1 MSSDKVVIYVTIGS
15 EADAD
20 TLTRTLL
27 AERRVACIN
36 RIGPIQSSYHWEG
49 TIMQDQ
55 EFLLVLKTCAKHLP
69 TLIPRIKELHP
80 YAVPEIIALPIVA
93 GYEPYLNWIADE
105 TREYLQ

>member
-1 MSSDKVVIYVTIGS
+1 M
-15 EADAD
+15 
-20 TLTRTLL
+20 
-27 AERRVACIN
+27 
-36 RIGPIQSSYHWEG
+36 
-49 TIMQDQ
+49 
-55 EFLLVLKTCAKHLP
+55 LKTCAKHLP